1 MALKSK
7 LFRDDTKLQACLVQD
22 SAHVTRNATGEH
34 VAKLQA
40 ALAMLDGARI
50 DSAEIAAKRYG
61 NTTAAA
67 VLAYK
72 QARRIIN
79 SSYQT
84 QADDIVGKMT
94 IVSLDQ
100 EMQALEQSRRE
111 VASIR
116 CDLGQGQG
124 NANS

>member
-7 LFRDDTKLQACLVQD
+7 LLRDDTKLQACLVQD
-22 SAHVTRNATGEH
+22 SAHVTRNAVGEH
-34 VAKLQA
+34 VAKIQG

-50 DSAEIAAKRYG
+50 ESAEIAAKRYG

-72 QARRIIN
+72 KARRIIN

-94 IVSLDQ
+94 IASLDD
-100 EMQALEQSRRE
+100 EMPSGSSTRGRPAVARR
-111 VASIR
+111 
-116 CDLGQGQG
+116 
-124 NANS
+124 